1 VLNNQQSVDE
11 HGDGKS
17 FGVRADELLTAFVE
31 LESDLLGLAEARLT
45 LALDSSNLIELG
57 KLITHSRLIRTS
69 SSLSPLLASTVRT
82 FPTPGA

>member
-1 VLNNQQSVDE
+1 
-11 HGDGKS
+11 
-17 FGVRADELLTAFVE
+17 VRADELLTAFVE